1 MGVVVIPKNLVGI
14 IGVPKLSGRN
24 VSRDFLSF
32 GRKRIYELLILPLK
46 DATKIAGALVVL
58 FAKRMP
64 AKEVRAYLRAQP
76 PGMRQAS
83 GPGTPLFPPAAP
95 TKLIA
100 AVQRVIAGKI
110 RAPTATA
117 QCVTAQ

>member
-1 MGVVVIPKNLVGI
+1 M
-14 IGVPKLSGRN
+14 
-24 VSRDFLSF
+24 
-32 GRKRIYELLILPLK
+32 LILPIK

-100 AVQRVIAGKI
+100 AVQRVMTGKI
-110 RAPTATA
+110 GARTATA
-117 QCVTAQ
+117 QCVTARRVAAQ